1 MIAAIPRLSALL
13 LLSLSLTKVG
23 LACVCA
29 PPIPGE
35 EDRMIRADLQRA
47 DIVFRGQIIAHKGH
61 AAVLRV
67 QEQWKGNLK
76 SYVKL
81 EWRRGDRGDCNG
93 FWPSDL
99 KVGNEL
105 LVFATKGH
113 FGKYRTSICQPTG
126 PVSTADRVLGVLG
139 PGKPVPTQH

>member
-1 MIAAIPRLSALL
+1 MHVR
-13 LLSLSLTKVG
+13 
-23 LACVCA
+23 
-29 PPIPGE
+29 PPMPGK
-35 EDRMIRADLQRA
+35 EDHQIQADLESS
-47 DIVFRGQIIAHKGH
+47 DIVFRGEIIAHKGH
-61 AAVLRV
+61 AVVFRV

-76 SYVKL
+76 SHVKL

-113 FGKYRTSICQPTG
+113 FGRYRTSICQPTG
-126 PVSTADRVLGVLG
+126 LVSKAEKVLGVLG
-139 PGKPVPTQH
+139 PGKPTLPEH